1 MVEDNVSNVV
11 NTARLPLFDL
21 VLIVV
26 VVVAQVNAGNSTGV
40 VLGTLL
46 LVDDGI
52 DQAEDGP
59 LQEALVDSK
68 LHSSLFFFWSPALVG
83 FGWRIVPDDIL
94 MEETVDDI
102 RL

>member
-1 MVEDNVSNVV
+1 MHPLLGVLRIGTIRKNVVVEDNVSNVV

-26 VVVAQVNAGNSTGV
+26 VVVAQVNAGNSAGV

-59 LQEALVDSK
+59 LQEALV
-68 LHSSLFFFWSPALVG
+68 L
-83 FGWRIVPDDIL
+83 
-94 MEETVDDI
+94 
-102 RL
+102 